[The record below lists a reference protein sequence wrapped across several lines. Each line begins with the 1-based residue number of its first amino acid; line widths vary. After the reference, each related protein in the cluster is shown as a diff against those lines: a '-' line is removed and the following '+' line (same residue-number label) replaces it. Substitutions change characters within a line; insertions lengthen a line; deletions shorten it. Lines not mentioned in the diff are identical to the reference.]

1 MCSDLVNSYI
11 GDMASAMT
19 SPVRGSSALGPDSV
33 HRHLTHL
40 LGTAL
45 RAIGIFADTVFR
57 VVLLG
62 SDGTPPRRQ
71 ASSSS
76 ASTIR

>member
-1 MCSDLVNSYI
+1 MCSDLANSYI

-19 SPVRGSSALGPDSV
+19 PPVRGSSALGPESA
-33 HRHLTHL
+33 RHHLAHL

-62 SDGTPPRRQ
+62 ADGTHPQRQ